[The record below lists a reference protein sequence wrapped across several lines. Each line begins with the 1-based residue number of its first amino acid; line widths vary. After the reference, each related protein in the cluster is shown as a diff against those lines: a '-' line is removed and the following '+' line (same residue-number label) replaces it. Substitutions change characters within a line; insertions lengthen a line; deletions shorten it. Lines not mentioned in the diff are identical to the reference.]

1 MMKPPRIKFVSSIN
15 PEAMHG
21 IGSRLNTHSQ
31 NLSKNG
37 FTQQNF
43 ICKWV

>member
-1 MMKPPRIKFVSSIN
+1 MIKLSRIKFVINKN

-31 NLSKNG
+31 SLSKDG
-37 FTQQNF
+37 FAQQNF
-43 ICKWV
+43 ICK